1 MECFCEIILK
11 TVYLSRTRCHLKK
24 NVDGR
29 TDGWTNDGQISITIS
44 HLEQFV
50 PR

>member
-1 MECFCEIILK
+1 MSFE
-11 TVYLSRTRCHLKK
+11 KK
-24 NVDGR
+24 KEFDGR
-29 TDGWTNDGQISITIS
+29 TDGWTDDGQISITIIA